1 MLALLLAVVAPGA
14 SAALAC
20 AANGGGDLK
29 AHLLEDYDP
38 TIIPDAPLALEIHPS
53 IFKIQVNAADKTVD
67 VVAWWRHYWTDARLS
82 WDPKDWNNV
91 TEFVAYHEEDKEIWV
106 PDTGVGAPAS
116 RACC

>member
-1 MLALLLAVVAPGA
+1 MPRRRSIGFIPAATAL
-14 SAALAC
+14 
-20 AANGGGDLK
+20 
-29 AHLLEDYDP
+29 
-38 TIIPDAPLALEIHPS
+38 HPS
-53 IFKIQVNAADKTVD
+53 EKIARHKTVD

>member
-1 MLALLLAVVAPGA
+1 M
-14 SAALAC
+14 
-20 AANGGGDLK
+20 
-29 AHLLEDYDP
+29 
-38 TIIPDAPLALEIHPS
+38 
-53 IFKIQVNAADKTVD
+53 D